1 MVAAALRWR
10 PERPGTVLA
19 VAAGLLGAVALGG
32 LAVLSPPLALV
43 AVGAVAFVVAAM
55 RDLTVGVAI
64 FTVLTFFENI
74 PGAPTTGLTAVKGVG
89 AVLAVSW
96 LVLVTDRRG
105 EAPFLLRDR
114 PWLAYAAI
122 FLGGWATVSMLW
134 ATDPGRTLSD
144 AFRLNQNVLLFFIV
158 FSCIRARRDLRLIL
172 WAYMAGAFLTA
183 LVGLGGATKP
193 ESVGPYG
200 GTDRLSG
207 GIGDPNELA
216 ALVAPA
222 LVLAAFS
229 LATVRSPLGRLASLT
244 CAGTIGLALLFTQ
257 SRGGVV
263 ALVAILAFG
272 ALLAGPLRARL
283 IAVALTTI
291 ALGISYFTF
300 TGVPDQFQRLTAF
313 SAGGGTGRLD
323 LWRVTIEMIRD
334 HPLLGVG
341 HGNFQVVEPLYATRN
356 INITFIE
363 FVVDTPKV
371 AHNTYLELLTELGPV
386 GLGAF
391 LVLLVGASLT
401 AVRAA
406 RVFSQLGDRVLEIE
420 TRALLIGFLGTLAAF
435 MFITAQY
442 EKQLWLLLGV
452 IAGLGTLTG
461 PGRRS
466 DLAGRP

>member
-10 PERPGTVLA
+10 PEHPGNILSVT
-19 VAAGLLGAVALGG
+19 AGLLVAVALGC

-43 AVGAVAFVVAAM
+43 AVGAVAFVIAAV

-64 FTVLTFFENI
+64 FTLLTFFENI
-74 PGAPTTGLTAVKGVG
+74 PGTPATGLTAVKGVG
-89 AVLAVSW
+89 AVLALSW
-96 LVLVTDRRG
+96 LLLITDRRG
-105 EAPFLLRDR
+105 AAPFLLRDR
-114 PWLAYAAI
+114 PWLAYVAV
-122 FLGGWATVSMLW
+122 FLVGWAAVSMLW
-134 ATDPGRTLSD
+134 ATDPGRTFSD
-144 AFRLNQNVLLFFIV
+144 SFRLLQNVLLFFIV
-158 FSCIRARRDLRLIL
+158 FSCIRSRRDVRLIL
-172 WAYMAGAFLTA
+172 WAYIAGAFLTA

-193 ESVGPYG
+193 ESIGPYG
-200 GTDRLSG
+200 GTDRLAG

-229 LATVRSPLGRLASLT
+229 LATVRSPLGRLALLT
-244 CAGTIGLALLFTQ
+244 GGSTIGLALLFTQ
-257 SRGGVV
+257 SRGGIV
-263 ALVAILAFG
+263 ALAAILVTG

-283 IAVALTTI
+283 IAVGLTTI

-300 TGVPDQFQRLTAF
+300 TGVPEQFQRLTAF

-371 AHNTYLELLTELGPV
+371 AHNTYLELLTELGPI

-401 AVRAA
+401 ALRAA
-406 RVFSQLGDRVLEIE
+406 KVFSQLGDRVLEIE
-420 TRALLIGFLGTLAAF
+420 SRALVIGFLGTLAAF

-442 EKQLWLLLGV
+442 EKQLWLLLGLAV
-452 IAGLGTLTG
+452 GLGTLANR
-461 PGRRS
+461 GRDQAAAR
-466 DLAGRP
+466 